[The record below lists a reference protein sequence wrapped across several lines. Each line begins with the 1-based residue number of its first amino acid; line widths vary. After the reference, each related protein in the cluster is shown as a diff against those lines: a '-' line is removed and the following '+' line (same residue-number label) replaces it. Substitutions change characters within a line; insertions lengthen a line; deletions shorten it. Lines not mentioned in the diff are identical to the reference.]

1 MAQKKQP
8 AVLCPQCELN
18 DVCRQYEKDDALRAA
33 GESLGDVTP
42 QNNVAKGVSVCQAE
56 NRFEYLYAVHEGA
69 FKSVVTLP
77 GGEER
82 VTGFHFAGEII
93 GAEGV
98 STGKYGR
105 TVVALQDGQVCYF
118 PETAFSADENDNS
131 KIRQGLLMAMSHQVK
146 NEQWTGLMAAHRA
159 EQRVALFL
167 FMISKRFEFHGF
179 PSNEFRLP
187 MSRDDIAS
195 YLGLAVETVSRSFQK
210 LKGAGMIQVSGRNV
224 ILEDRDALQGFS

>member
-1 MAQKKQP
+1 MANNKQP

-18 DVCRQYEKDDALRAA
+18 DVCSQFGQHDGRGNL
-33 GESLGDVTP
+33 GEVTP
-42 QNNVAKGVSVCQAE
+42 QHKMARGGVVCQE
-56 NRFEYLYAVHEGA
+56 GDTFDYLYAVHEGA
-69 FKSVVTLP
+69 FKSVVTLH

-98 STGKYGR
+98 STGQYGR
-105 TVVALQDGQVCYF
+105 SVIALEESRICYF
-118 PETAFSADENDNS
+118 PRDSFRLEHSN
-131 KIRQGLLMAMSHQVK
+131 RQIGQGVLMAMSHQVK

-167 FMISKRFEFHGF
+167 YMVSKRFEYHGF
-179 PSNEFRLP
+179 PADTFRLP

-210 LKGAGMIQVSGRNV
+210 LKAVGLIEVSGRNV
-224 ILEDRDALQGFS
+224 VLQDREALPQFS

>member
-1 MAQKKQP
+1 MASKKQS

-18 DVCRQYEKDDALRAA
+18 DVCRQYEQGGERHASGGNLGEIAPQHNTEKGAAVCHAGDA
-33 GESLGDVTP
+33 
-42 QNNVAKGVSVCQAE
+42 
-56 NRFEYLYAVHEGA
+56 FEFLYAVHEGA

-77 GGEER
+77 SGEER

-98 STGKYGR
+98 STGQYGR
-105 TVVALQDGQVCYF
+105 SVVALVDSRVCYF
-118 PETAFSADENDNS
+118 PQEALQSDGAENNQV
-131 KIRQGLLMAMSHQVK
+131 RQGLLVAMSHQVK

-167 FMISKRFEFHGF
+167 YMVSKRFEFHGF
-179 PSNEFRLP
+179 PATEFRLP

-210 LKGAGMIQVSGRNV
+210 LKGAGLIEVSGRNV
-224 ILEDRDALQGFS
+224 VLQDCAALQNFS